1 LANKQPSQPAGSRYA
16 RLANDSPRKDAASWE
31 DADAQEL
38 WRTVCEATSAGD
50 ALMFGRTRDG
60 GALVLTVLSGDERVR
75 NYATGAEE
83 VSALL
88 ARIREAVE
96 ADS

>member
-1 LANKQPSQPAGSRYA
+1 VAGKQPTGPTGSRYA
-16 RLANDSPRKDAASWE
+16 RLANDSPRKEAASWE
-31 DADAQEL
+31 DADAQDL
-38 WRTVCEATSAGD
+38 WRTISEVTSAGD

-83 VSALL
+83 VAALL
-88 ARIREAVE
+88 ARVREAVE
-96 ADS
+96 ADG

>member
-1 LANKQPSQPAGSRYA
+1 VAGKQPVGPTGSRYA
-16 RLANDSPRKDAASWE
+16 RLANASPRKNAASWE

-38 WRTVCEATSAGD
+38 WRTLCEVSSAGD

-60 GALVLTVLSGDERVR
+60 GALVVTVLSGDERVQ
-75 NYATGAEE
+75 NYATGPEE